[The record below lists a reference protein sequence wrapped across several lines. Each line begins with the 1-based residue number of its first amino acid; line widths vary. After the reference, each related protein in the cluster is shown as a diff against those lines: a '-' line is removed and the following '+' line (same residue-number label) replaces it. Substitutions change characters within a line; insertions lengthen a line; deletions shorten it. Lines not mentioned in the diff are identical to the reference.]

1 MQRVYVMNNK
11 KGFTLTEILLAVMI
25 VGIIGVALAA
35 LTTAA
40 SRESGVGRSKVLLR
54 NNLSIA
60 LRELRRDV
68 QQSTRVLYVRG
79 GLGYSLGTDAVPL
92 LMLGKNVDQD
102 DNPIEGLTAS
112 YVTYCF
118 ARGGKGTTSSNAP
131 VLPSGAYDG
140 GVIYR
145 TESGSASW
153 SGNVPSCSTSNKW
166 LNNVKYIPGS
176 NPNSSSAT
184 EYPSPY
190 FHVKGFSGTY
200 NVKSATSSVDKEK
213 LRLNLGSVLEVNL
226 VTELPSNP
234 VVNDVTEEIFL
245 LPNGFQFLK

>member
-1 MQRVYVMNNK
+1 MNNK

-79 GLGYSLGTDAVPL
+79 DLGSSQGTTTVPL

-102 DNPIEGLTAS
+102 GNTIDGLSAS

-118 ARGGKGTTSSNAP
+118 VRGTINRTSSNAW
-131 VLPSGAYDG
+131 VLPRGAYDG

-145 TESGSASW
+145 NESTSANW
-153 SGNVPSCSTSNKW
+153 TDNVPTCSTANTW
-166 LNNVKYIPGS
+166 LNNVKYIP
-176 NPNSSSAT
+176 SSAG
-184 EYPSPY
+184 YPVPY
-190 FHVKGFSGTY
+190 FHVNGFSGTY
-200 NVKSATSSVDKEK
+200 NVKSATSDEDKEK

-226 VTELPSNP
+226 VTELHSNP

-245 LPNGFQFLK
+245 LPNGFQFQK

>member
-1 MQRVYVMNNK
+1 MNNK

-25 VGIIGVALAA
+25 VGIIGVALAS

-60 LRELRRDV
+60 LRVLRRDV

-79 GLGYSLGTDAVPL
+79 GLGSSLGTAAVPL

-102 DNPIEGLTAS
+102 GNTIEGLTAS

-118 ARGGKGTTSSNAP
+118 VRGVTATTSSGAT
-131 VLPSGAYDG
+131 VLPSGSYDG
-140 GVIYR
+140 GIIYR
-145 TESGSASW
+145 TESGSDSW
-153 SGNVPSCSTSNKW
+153 NGNVPLCSTGTQWLSNI
-166 LNNVKYIPGS
+166 KYIPGVD
-176 NPNSSSAT
+176 PESSSAT

-200 NVKSATSSVDKEK
+200 NVHSATSSEDKEA

-245 LPNGFQFLK
+245 LPNGFQFQK

>member
-1 MQRVYVMNNK
+1 MNHK

-60 LRELRRDV
+60 LRQLRRDV

-79 GLGYSLGTDAVPL
+79 GLGSSLGTSAVPL

-102 DNPIEGLTAS
+102 GNTIEGLTAS

-118 ARGGKGTTSSNAP
+118 VRGTTATTSSGAT
-131 VLPSGAYDG
+131 VLPSGSYDG
-140 GVIYR
+140 GIIYR
-145 TESGSASW
+145 TESASASW
-153 SGNVPSCSTSNKW
+153 NGNVPLCSTGTQW
-166 LNNVKYIPGS
+166 LGNIKYIPS
-176 NPNSSSAT
+176 D
-184 EYPSPY
+184 YPVPY
-190 FHVKGFSGTY
+190 FRVKGFSGTY
-200 NVKSATSSVDKEK
+200 NVKSATSSDDKK
-213 LRLNLGSVLEVNL
+213 ALRLNLGSVLEVNL

-245 LPNGFQFLK
+245 LPNGFQFQVQE

>member
-1 MQRVYVMNNK
+1 MKNK

-60 LRELRRDV
+60 LRQLRRDV
-68 QQSTRVLYVRG
+68 QESSRVLYVRDV
-79 GLGYSLGTDAVPL
+79 LSPANSTTQYPL
-92 LMLGKNVDQD
+92 LLLGKNMDQSGAAVSANLD
-102 DNPIEGLTAS
+102 KK

-118 ARGGKGTTSSNAP
+118 QRGSKDKTSSNAD
-131 VLPSGAYDG
+131 VVPSGAYDG

-145 TESGSASW
+145 YESKSELWNGSE
-153 SGNVPSCSTSNKW
+153 PSCSKDAAGTESKF
-166 LNNVKYIPGS
+166 LNNVKYIP
-176 NPNSSSAT
+176 SSSYAA
-184 EYPSPY
+184 PL
-190 FHVKGFSGTY
+190 FRVKGFNKTY
-200 NVKSATSSVDKEK
+200 NIKTTSDAALHQK
-213 LRLNLGSVLEVNL
+213 NLGSVLEVNI

-234 VVNDVTEEIFL
+234 VVNDVTEETFI
-245 LPNGFQFLK
+245 LPNGFGIK